1 MIPSRPMAVSGQLPP
16 FVQPGKLRQCL
27 AYALAEDLGAG
38 DVTSQAI
45 IPPNA
50 TGAAAVELREAGV
63 VAGLFVAEQVCALV
77 DERLIV
83 QWHCSD
89 GELQPGDCRLG
100 ILHGPIRSLMAAER
114 LVLNFLQ
121 RMSGIATATHH
132 MVEAVKEFPARI
144 RDTRKT
150 APGLR
155 QLDKWAVLLGG
166 GTNHRMGLYDRIL
179 IKDNH
184 IATAGG
190 LAEAVMSAARHGGG
204 LPVDVEART
213 LREVRLALGLADH
226 IDLVLLDNMVSLADS
241 DAPDTTRLQ
250 AAVNLVG
257 GKLRTEASGNVT
269 LATVRAT
276 AATGVDYISCGALTH
291 SVRALDVGLNLL

>member
-1 MIPSRPMAVSGQLPP
+1 MAVSERLPP
-16 FVQPGKLRQCL
+16 YVSAVTLRECL
-27 AYALAEDLGAG
+27 AHALAEDLGSG
-38 DVTSQAI
+38 DVTSEAI
-45 IPPNA
+45 IPPDA
-50 TGAAAVELREAGV
+50 TGAAAVELKEPGV
-63 VAGLFVAEQVCALV
+63 VAGLYVTEQVFAQV
-77 DERLIV
+77 DERLTAR
-83 QWHCSD
+83 WHCSD
-89 GELQPGDCRLG
+89 GDYQSGSCRLG
-100 ILHGPIRSLMAAER
+100 TLHGPLRSLMAAER
-114 LVLNFLQ
+114 LALNFLQ
-121 RMSGIATATHH
+121 RMSGIATATRH
-132 MVEAVKEFPARI
+132 MVEAVKGFPARI

-190 LAEAVMSAARHGGG
+190 LAEAVLNASLHGGG

-213 LREVRLALGLADH
+213 QREVRMALDVADH
-226 IDLVLLDNMVSLADS
+226 IDLVLLDNMVTLADS
-241 DAPDTTRLQ
+241 GAVDTTRLK
-250 AAVNLVG
+250 AAVDLIG

-291 SVRALDVGLNLL
+291 SVKALDIGLNLL